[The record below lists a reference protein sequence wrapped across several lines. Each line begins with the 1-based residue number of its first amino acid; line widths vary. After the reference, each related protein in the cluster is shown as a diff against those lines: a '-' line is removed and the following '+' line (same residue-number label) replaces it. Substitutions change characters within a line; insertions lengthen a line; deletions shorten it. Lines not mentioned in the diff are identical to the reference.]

1 MKLNKF
7 QTLLF
12 ALALLALP
20 LLLQGFGNAWVRIA
34 DMALL
39 YVMLALG
46 LNIVVGYAGL
56 LDLGYVAFFAVGAYL
71 YGLLSSPHLIETFPA
86 IADMFPAGM
95 HMPLLLI
102 VPAAALLAGVA
113 GVLLGA
119 PTLKLRGDYLA
130 IVTLGFG
137 EIIRVF
143 MNNLDHPVNITNGP
157 KGIDRIDAIHLFG
170 FNFGKKLDLFGFEL
184 ASVTLYYY
192 LFLALVLLVLVV
204 SHRLELSRIGRAWMA
219 IREDE
224 IAAKAMGI
232 NTRNMKLLA
241 FGMGASFGGISGA
254 MFAGFQGFI
263 SPESFSLM
271 ESVMIVAMV
280 VLGGIGH
287 LPGVVLGAVL
297 LAALPEVLRYVA
309 GPLQSMT
316 DGRLD
321 AAILRQ
327 LLTALAMIIVML
339 VRPRGLW
346 PTPEHGK
353 SLKQVQ

>member
-1 MKLNKF
+1 
-7 QTLLF
+7 
-12 ALALLALP
+12 
-20 LLLQGFGNAWVRIA
+20 
-34 DMALL
+34 
-39 YVMLALG
+39 
-46 LNIVVGYAGL
+46 
-56 LDLGYVAFFAVGAYL
+56 
-71 YGLLSSPHLIETFPA
+71 
-86 IADMFPAGM
+86 
-95 HMPLLLI
+95 
-102 VPAAALLAGVA
+102 
-113 GVLLGA
+113 
-119 PTLKLRGDYLA
+119 
-130 IVTLGFG
+130 
-137 EIIRVF
+137 

-157 KGIDRIDAIHLFG
+157 KGIDRIDGIHLFG
-170 FNFGKKLDLFGFEL
+170 LNFGKKLDLFGFEL

-241 FGMGASFGGISGA
+241 FGMGASFGGISGS